1 MSARNSLLQAPPYA
15 VEQALKK
22 LGADL
27 RTARLRRNLTVEE
40 VAQKIGAG
48 VRAIRD
54 AEKGKPSTSIV
65 TYAGLLWAFDL
76 VEQLAEAADPVRDKE
91 GQALALS
98 RERSRARRKRGLNN
112 EF

>member
-1 MSARNSLLQAPPYA
+1 MAARNSLLQAPPYA

-48 VRAIRD
+48 VRAGESGEGTN
-54 AEKGKPSTSIV
+54 AESN
-65 TYAGLLWAFDL
+65 
-76 VEQLAEAADPVRDKE
+76 PVRY
-91 GQALALS
+91 S
-98 RERSRARRKRGLNN
+98 PIRGLGLA
-112 EF
+112 